1 MVKRGKC
8 LLVLVLGL
16 LMVMG
21 TVVHAGQEINK
32 KELEAKL
39 SKIFGPVKV
48 LGAIPSTRIPGMTEV
63 VVQGSRG
70 QQAVLF
76 LAPDAEHFI
85 LGRYMDI
92 ETGQDQTKD
101 LAYEKGVL
109 PLPKGKEVKA
119 AKISEIKFKDSP
131 TFGNPKGVPVTVF
144 FCPLCP
150 YCIKTLKSLKP
161 YADKGEILLR
171 LKYFNVHG
179 ERGEKAEVEAE
190 CIRRNEKDPTAYWNY
205 LFNDPHINFPKSQNC
220 KQKEA
225 IEKMLDRDRED
236 GKKLGI
242 RAVPTLIIGKELFT
256 GAPNEV
262 ALKRIIDKKSNK
274 K

>member
-1 MVKRGKC
+1 LVRRVKC
-8 LLVLVLGL
+8 LAMLVLGL
-16 LMVMG
+16 LLVWG
-21 TVVHAGQEINK
+21 AVANAGKELNK

-48 LGAIPSTRIPGMTEV
+48 LGTIPSTRIPGMTEV

-70 QQAVLF
+70 QQAVIF
-76 LAPDAEHFI
+76 LAPDEKHFI
-85 LGRYMDI
+85 LGRYM
-92 ETGQDQTKD
+92 ELATGKDQTKD
-101 LAYEKGVL
+101 LAYEKGIL
-109 PLPKGKEVKA
+109 SLPKGKEVKT
-119 AKISEIKFKDSP
+119 KGISFKESP

-161 YADKGEILLR
+161 FADKGEIFLR

-190 CIRRNEKDPTAYWNY
+190 CIRRNEKDPSAYWNY
-205 LFNDPHINFPKSQNC
+205 LFNDPHLKFPRSEKC
-220 KQKEA
+220 PQKKEIA
-225 IEKMLDRDRED
+225 EMLKRDRED
-236 GKKLGI
+236 GKNLGI

-262 ALKRIIDKKSNK
+262 ALKRIIDKKSEGK
-274 K
+274 

>member
-1 MVKRGKC
+1 MKRVRC
-8 LLVLVLGL
+8 LAVLVLGL
-16 LMVMG
+16 LLVWG
-21 TVVHAGQEINK
+21 AVVQAGQEINK

-48 LGAIPSTRIPGMTEV
+48 LGTIPSSRIPGVTEV

-70 QQAVLF
+70 QQAVIF
-76 LAPDAEHFI
+76 LAPDAKHFI
-85 LGRYMDI
+85 LGRYM
-92 ETGQDQTKD
+92 ELSTGKDQTKD
-101 LAYEKGVL
+101 LAYEKGIL
-109 PLPKGKEVKA
+109 SLPKGKDVKT
-119 AKISEIKFKDSP
+119 KGIDFKDSP

-161 YADKGEILLR
+161 LADKGLIYLR

-190 CIRRNEKDPTAYWNY
+190 CIRRSEKDPQAYWNY
-205 LFNDPHINFPKSQNC
+205 LFKDPHLKFPRSEKCS
-220 KQKEA
+220 QKEA
-225 IEKMLDRDRED
+225 IAKMLARDRED

-262 ALKRIIDKKSNK
+262 ALKKIIDKKSK
-274 K
+274 EK